1 MLANTSSVKYR
12 QGLVDGDPYQP
23 TAESALAIECRDM
36 VRSRE
41 KTILYSNIGSIRIA
55 KHAVCDKM
63 EQAAISRCPDIER
76 RALVRRTFPDRSSF
90 MQLWFHI
97 QCWTHFTP

>member
-1 MLANTSSVKYR
+1 MLANTSPVKYR
-12 QGLVDGDPYQP
+12 QRLVDGDPYQP
-23 TAESALAIECRDM
+23 TAESAVAIECRDTA
-36 VRSRE
+36 RSRE
-41 KTILYSNIGSIRIA
+41 KTILYSDIGSVRIA

-76 RALVRRTFPDRSSF
+76 RALVRRTFPHRSSF
-90 MQLWFHI
+90 LQLWFHI